1 MKINVGIF
9 FGGKSVEHEI
19 SIISALQAVSNLN
32 QEKYNPIPIYITK
45 QNELYTGECML
56 DIAEY
61 KDIPNLLIKSHK
73 ITIFNDAGEV
83 LLRRIDNKK
92 LFKQKK
98 VVIDVAFPIV
108 HGLNVEDGSLQ
119 GFLRMLDIPFVG
131 SDVLSSSVAMNK
143 YVSKLQ
149 LKAHDIPVLDCF
161 WLIANDYFANGQK
174 KLAEIQEKFNFPLI
188 VKPIDLG
195 SSVGIS
201 KAKNEIELQK
211 ALDLAFRFSH
221 QVIIEP
227 AIVNLKE
234 INCAVLGDDKAIIV
248 SECEEP
254 VTAGEMLDYEAK
266 YMSAQTKKCASST
279 SQGMA
284 SLKRRIPADIPSE
297 MKEKIQKL
305 AQEAFKILDCHG
317 VVRIDF
323 IIDTGTNEVYL
334 NELNSIP
341 GSLAFYLFEPIGMKY
356 ETLLD
361 ELIKMALRRKRIREE
376 ILYSFETN
384 VLSMQKTFGAK

>member
-1 MKINVGIF
+1 
-9 FGGKSVEHEI
+9 
-19 SIISALQAVSNLN
+19 
-32 QEKYNPIPIYITK
+32 
-45 QNELYTGECML
+45 
-56 DIAEY
+56 
-61 KDIPNLLIKSHK
+61 
-73 ITIFNDAGEV
+73 
-83 LLRRIDNKK
+83 
-92 LFKQKK
+92 
-98 VVIDVAFPIV
+98 
-108 HGLNVEDGSLQ
+108 
-119 GFLRMLDIPFVG
+119 
-131 SDVLSSSVAMNK
+131 
-143 YVSKLQ
+143 
-149 LKAHDIPVLDCF
+149 
-161 WLIANDYFANGQK
+161 
-174 KLAEIQEKFNFPLI
+174 
-188 VKPIDLG
+188 
-195 SSVGIS
+195 
-201 KAKNEIELQK
+201 
-211 ALDLAFRFSH
+211 
-221 QVIIEP
+221 
-227 AIVNLKE
+227 
-234 INCAVLGDDKAIIV
+234 
-248 SECEEP
+248 
-254 VTAGEMLDYEAK
+254 
-266 YMSAQTKKCASST
+266 MSAQTKKCASST